1 LTTESASVQLAE
13 TKTTLE
19 SLAKD
24 AEPDSPE
31 ARRRAA
37 LQRRVTLL
45 EEYLTLAEAAAG
57 FAGRGPEL
65 QGRLEEA
72 QAALGRTL
80 EETPLPEVVSPEE
93 FKVLGEALGVKRDAV
108 AELKSALAESQQRSE
123 AIPERITDAQARA
136 TEAQERGSRQAEEA
150 NAASD
155 STEKAIL
162 ELWRDNARIERQVAH
177 QQAKTL
183 EAEQRF
189 RKELAPVLSAEVQVA
204 ERELQHLDAEH
215 ARYSDALGAELA
227 RQEEEMEGLLEQK
240 KEEAAAART
249 PAQQFEAAWGFLATE
264 SQASKGRLET
274 LKVNLARDVEEQTRR
289 RDNDRE
295 ELASLRDYLD
305 RSAGAPQAVE
315 RIKQTFR
322 QIDQRKALLDRATGT
337 SGVAAIDSLRGRRFE
352 VEDLLFDL
360 EDRFQSEQAAV
371 LETFSADQQDAF
383 TEATSGLLDSC
394 RSELAAEKAL
404 LTDVI
409 GRASQLLVIYREREE
424 VLAELERFIRSAVF
438 WLRDEESLGRQ
449 VFASAGAELRAVG
462 AWSHDLFS
470 AETGAALLAP
480 FQRPMGVMGVLI
492 MLVALPAAGF
502 HIWRRL
508 GRFMRE
514 RNARAAEHSPT
525 VGSRSQVITAAVV
538 RALLPWGYFI
548 LAAWIVYRAGFPEDV
563 GPVIG
568 GALRQLA
575 HFTLFLTLA
584 RSFLRG
590 NGIAVAQLD
599 LDKMAARSLYRALFV
614 ILIGDITVLL
624 AWRVLYFPP
633 LSHLALARLFYT
645 LFAILAGVAVAWVL
659 RPRSPLVRRGLLAG
673 SSGIVARHWGLLS
686 AAITLT
692 IAAIIVLDALG
703 FRYGASRMAGSLAL
717 SLATVVLLMGL
728 HGRVQKALASAV
740 VRKRA
745 AAAREDAEDPGY
757 EEERWRGV
765 LNLERIQRIAKVA
778 LIFVGLLLVATYWG
792 ADREAFQTLQ
802 EIEIYR
808 IRGGEAN
815 EYVTAADLL
824 RALLYL
830 VVMVWL
836 LRVLPGIYDYAIF
849 PRFKLDE
856 GLKYAI
862 LTISRYT
869 AVAVG
874 IVIVLAQLHLDL
886 GRLGWLMAAL
896 GVGLGFGL
904 QEIVSN
910 FVCGIILLVERPV
923 RVGDTVTVGSVSGTV
938 TRINIRATSIRN
950 FDNRE
955 VLLPN
960 RSLITSEVTNWTRG
974 NTVNR
979 LVISIGVA
987 YGSDVDKVS
996 ELLLELARA
1005 QPEVLEDPEPSVIF
1019 MSHGESS
1026 LDFELRV
1033 FVPSPA
1039 EILPL
1044 RDRLNKMINRTFAE
1058 QGIEIPF
1065 PQRDLNIKAMPVKVP
1080 EVTTIAREPKSPPK
1094 RERKAGSAVSG
1105 RSAPG

>member
-1 LTTESASVQLAE
+1 MQLAE

-204 ERELQHLDAEH
+204 ERELQRLDAEH

-371 LETFSADQQDAF
+371 LETLSADQQDAF

-470 AETGAALLAP
+470 AKTGAALLAP
-480 FQRPMGVMGVLI
+480 FRRPMGVMGVLI

-869 AVAVG
+869 AVAIG

-910 FVCGIILLVERPV
+910 FVCGIILLIERPV
-923 RVGDTVTVGSVSGTV
+923 RVGDLVTVGTVSGVV

-960 RSLITSEVTNWTRG
+960 
-974 NTVNR
+974 
-979 LVISIGVA
+979 
-987 YGSDVDKVS
+987 
-996 ELLLELARA
+996 
-1005 QPEVLEDPEPSVIF
+1005 
-1019 MSHGESS
+1019 
-1026 LDFELRV
+1026 
-1033 FVPSPA
+1033 
-1039 EILPL
+1039 
-1044 RDRLNKMINRTFAE
+1044 
-1058 QGIEIPF
+1058 
-1065 PQRDLNIKAMPVKVP
+1065 
-1080 EVTTIAREPKSPPK
+1080 
-1094 RERKAGSAVSG
+1094 
-1105 RSAPG
+1105 